1 MGSEMCIR
9 DRTNRSKEKGEDLV
23 HRFSK
28 RYPHSN
34 LYFRDMKELDGSYDL
49 VINATSIGLSGAFD
63 LLGEN
68 VVMGKI
74 CYDLSY
80 GSGASFA
87 TWARSVGAA
96 TSVDGL
102 GMLVEQAA
110 ESFLIWHGHRP
121 DTDHLYEQLRAKI
134 DD

>member
-1 MGSEMCIR
+1 MV
-9 DRTNRSKEKGEDLV
+9 L
-23 HRFSK
+23 RFAK
-28 RYPHSN
+28 RYPDSK

-63 LLGEN
+63 LVGEN
-68 VVMGKI
+68 VVVDKM

-87 TWARSVGAA
+87 TWARSAGAA
-96 TSVDGL
+96 KSVDGL

-110 ESFLIWHGHRP
+110 ESFLIWHGQRP
-121 DTDHLYEQLRAKI
+121 ETDLLYEQLRAKI

>member
-1 MGSEMCIR
+1 
-9 DRTNRSKEKGEDLV
+9 
-23 HRFSK
+23 
-28 RYPHSN
+28 
-34 LYFRDMKELDGSYDL
+34 MKELDGSYDL
-49 VINATSIGLSGAFD
+49 VINATSIGLAGAFD
-63 LLGEN
+63 LLGGN

-80 GSGASFA
+80 GAGASFA
-87 TWARSVGAA
+87 TWARSIGAA

-110 ESFLIWHGHRP
+110 ESFSIWHGHRP

-134 DD
+134 DY

>member
-1 MGSEMCIR
+1 M
-9 DRTNRSKEKGEDLV
+9 
-23 HRFSK
+23 
-28 RYPHSN
+28 
-34 LYFRDMKELDGSYDL
+34 YFRDIKELDGSYDL

-68 VVMGKI
+68 VVMGKS

-121 DTDHLYEQLRAKI
+121 ETDLLYEQLRAKI